1 MSYNRSVKL
10 KADDPLVHNALGV
23 LFKDRKKYEEAV
35 REFDKAFELNPGFLN
50 ARINKAQTFSLRGMN
65 AEALAIYNEILRE
78 DPEVIPVLI
87 FKAECLKELKRP
99 EEARDLDWEGL
110 LAEGDT
116 LIVEWPERAGPWLPS
131 PTHRFRLHHLPDP
144 DRRGVEPL

>member
-1 MSYNRSVKL
+1 MPPTKDEPRGHL
-10 KADDPLVHNALGV
+10 LHDLRTPLNQIIGYSEML
-23 LFKDRKKYEEAV
+23 E
-35 REFDKAFELNPGFLN
+35 
-50 ARINKAQTFSLRGMN
+50 
-65 AEALAIYNEILRE
+65 
-78 DPEVIPVLI
+78 
-87 FKAECLKELKRP
+87 

-144 DRRGVEPL
+144 DRRGVEPF